1 MVNNLNVYQ
10 IGNWLNKQWYIL
22 YCTAIEKNEAFY
34 VLMGKKP
41 QDIVN
46 CGGGGGGGDKV
57 QNCVYSGLRFV
68 CLLACV

>member
-10 IGNWLNKQWYIL
+10 IGNWLNKWYIL
-22 YCTAIEKNEAFY
+22 YCTAVEKNEAFY

-46 CGGGGGGGDKV
+46 GGRGGDKV